1 MGLPSSLSHEGYSG
15 NALCAL
21 NVKPT
26 LYKWVDISAGG
37 LLLLSPSS
45 QLFGTD
51 IFFLLDIFMLE
62 TYST

>member
-1 MGLPSSLSHEGYSG
+1 
-15 NALCAL
+15 LCAL